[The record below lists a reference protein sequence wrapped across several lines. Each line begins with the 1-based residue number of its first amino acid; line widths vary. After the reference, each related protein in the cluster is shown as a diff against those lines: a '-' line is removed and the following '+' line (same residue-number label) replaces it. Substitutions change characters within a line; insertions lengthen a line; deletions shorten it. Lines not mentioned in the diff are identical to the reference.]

1 MDNDSSHND
10 LVSLFG
16 LSDDDENNKSVFTI
30 DFKISNDGYD
40 DDLSFDFDENI
51 FLKDEGL
58 KEEGCSMNESN
69 GILFSITILFS
80 TINFEYI
87 AVFYFIINIYHSE
100 DENGDEA
107 LTEDIEEVN
116 KILTDK
122 DALIIK

>member
-1 MDNDSSHND
+1 MDNDISHND

-16 LSDDDENNKSVFTI
+16 LSDDDENNNSVFTI

-40 DDLSFDFDENI
+40 DDLSFDFDENV
-51 FLKDEGL
+51 FLKDEGCL
-58 KEEGCSMNESN
+58 MNESN

-87 AVFYFIINIYHSE
+87 VVFYFIIIIYHSE

>member
-51 FLKDEGL
+51 L
-58 KEEGCSMNESN
+58 
-69 GILFSITILFS
+69 SIPDKTIIF
-80 TINFEYI
+80 
-87 AVFYFIINIYHSE
+87 
-100 DENGDEA
+100 
-107 LTEDIEEVN
+107 
-116 KILTDK
+116 
-122 DALIIK
+122 